1 MLAIGCL
8 REKRKKEIWV
18 SLCHVWAREAAT
30 DMSFFGVFSMLHDG
44 SGQYTAENKDAET
57 HIHGRSMSIGSWI
70 DVYIGPKA
78 ASFKCCI
85 KEDV

>member
-1 MLAIGCL
+1 
-8 REKRKKEIWV
+8 
-18 SLCHVWAREAAT
+18 
-30 DMSFFGVFSMLHDG
+30 MSFFGVFSVLHDG

-70 DVYIGPKA
+70 DVYIGVKA